1 MATTATAGLPTPPIS
16 DGKTAE
22 TTADR
27 LSSGKTT
34 VPPMA
39 TTTPPHDR
47 RRPPTVPL
55 MATTVGAQRPAT
67 TADRPSDPPI
77 DSGTMRPTQT

>member
-39 TTTPPHDR
+39 TTTPPHATTGDDR
-47 RRPPTVPL
+47 RDDCRPGGV
-55 MATTVGAQRPAT
+55 QPAT